1 MKITVQFP
9 DPAIKSIL
17 KQRGFKV
24 SWNKVKKGGPS
35 AFGRRH
41 FYLILLSIG
50 KSKIHYNDQTIDLDG
65 VYLFFANS
73 RIPYS
78 TEILSDKHTGYSCV
92 FTEEFIKPLERLEN
106 LQHSPLFQLNTNPA
120 FKLNEEQQTKLTTL
134 FDTMI
139 ASDKTDYLYKDDLM
153 RTYIEL
159 IVHEAMQMRPAENFI
174 QSKSASLR
182 ITSQFMD
189 ILERQFPI
197 ENLSEPLKLK
207 SAKDYSD
214 LMAIHANYLNRTIKE
229 ITGKS
234 TTIIIAER
242 IAAEALT
249 LLRHTDW
256 SIAEIAYILGFE
268 YPNYFSSFFKKMTG
282 HIPKYYRENQV

>member
-1 MKITVQFP
+1 MKTTVENP
-9 DPAIKSIL
+9 NLALKSIL

-24 SWNKVKKGGPS
+24 SCNKVQKSAPS

-50 KSKIHYNDQTIDLDG
+50 NSKIHYSDRTIHLDG

-73 RIPYS
+73 RLPYA
-78 TEILSDKHTGYSCV
+78 TEILSEKQTGYSCV

-106 LQHSPLFQLNTNPA
+106 LQQSPLFQLNSNPA
-120 FKLNEEQQTKLTTL
+120 FKLDAEQHTKLAGL

-139 ASDKTDYLYKDDLM
+139 ASDSTDYLYKDDLM

-159 IVHEAMQMRPAENFI
+159 IIHEALQMRPAENFM
-174 QSKSASLR
+174 QSNNASLR
-182 ITSQFMD
+182 IVNQFMG

-197 ENLSEPLKLK
+197 ENLSEPLRLK
-207 SAKDYSD
+207 TAQDYAS
-214 LMAIHANYLNRTIKE
+214 LLSIHVNYLNRAVKE

-234 TTIIIAER
+234 TTAILAER
-242 IAAEALT
+242 ITAEAIA
-249 LLRHTDW
+249 LLRCTDW
-256 SIAEIAYILGFE
+256 SIAEIAFILGFE
-268 YPNYFSSFFKKMTG
+268 YANYFSNFFKKVTG
-282 HIPKYYRENQV
+282 NIPKFYREH

>member
-1 MKITVQFP
+1 MKVTDQFP
-9 DPAIKSIL
+9 NPALKSIL

-24 SWNKVKKGGPS
+24 SWNKVKKGAPS

-106 LQHSPLFQLNTNPA
+106 LQHSPLFQLNSNPA
-120 FKLNEEQQTKLTTL
+120 FKLNKEQQSKLAGI

-139 ASDKTDYLYKDDLM
+139 TNDKSDYLYKDDLM

-159 IVHEAMQMRPAENFI
+159 IIHEALQMRPAENFN
-174 QSKSASLR
+174 QSKNASLR
-182 ITSQFMD
+182 IATQFMD
-189 ILERQFPI
+189 ILERQFPV
-197 ENLSEPLKLK
+197 ENLNEPLKLK
-207 SAKDYSD
+207 SAHDYADKLS
-214 LMAIHANYLNRTIKE
+214 IHPNYLNRAVKE

-234 TTIIIAER
+234 TTTIIAER
-242 IAAEALT
+242 IASEAMT
-249 LLRHTDW
+249 LLRYTDW
-256 SIAEIAYILGFE
+256 SVAEIAYILGFE

-282 HIPKYYRENQV
+282 QIPKFYRKN

>member
-1 MKITVQFP
+1 MKASVEFP
-9 DPAIKSIL
+9 GPVLKSIL

-24 SWNKVKKGGPS
+24 SWNEVKKSTPS

-50 KSKIHYNDQTIDLDG
+50 NSKIHYDDRVIHLDG

-73 RIPYS
+73 RVPYA
-78 TEILSDKHTGYSCV
+78 TEILSEKHTGYSCV

-106 LQHSPLFQLNTNPA
+106 LQQSPLFQLNSNPA
-120 FKLNEEQQTKLTTL
+120 FQLNAEQQTKLAGF

-139 ASDKTDYLYKDDLM
+139 ASDSTDYLYKDDLM

-159 IVHEAMQMRPAENFI
+159 IIHEALQMRPAENFI
-174 QSKSASLR
+174 QSKNASLR
-182 ITSQFMD
+182 IVNQFMD

-207 SAKDYSD
+207 TAQDYAS
-214 LMAIHANYLNRTIKE
+214 LLSIHVNYLNRTVKE

-234 TTIIIAER
+234 TTAILAER
-242 IAAEALT
+242 ITAEAIT

-256 SIAEIAYILGFE
+256 SISDIAYTLGFE
-268 YPNYFSSFFKKMTG
+268 YANYFSNFFKKTTG
-282 HIPKYYRENQV
+282 NIPKFYRDH

>member
-1 MKITVQFP
+1 MKVTVNFP
-9 DPAIKSIL
+9 NTELKTIL

-50 KSKIHYNDQTIDLDG
+50 NSKIQYNDKVFELDG

-73 RIPYS
+73 RIPYA
-78 TEILSDKHTGYSCV
+78 TEILSEKHTGYSCV
-92 FTEEFIKPLERLEN
+92 FTEEFIKPLERLDN
-106 LQHSPLFQLNTNPA
+106 LQQSPLFQLNSNPA
-120 FKLNEEQQTKLTTL
+120 FKLNPEQQAKLSGI

-139 ASDKTDYLYKDDLM
+139 AGDSSDYLYKDDLM

-159 IVHEAMQMRPAENFI
+159 IVHEALQMRPAEHFI
-174 QSKSASLR
+174 QSNNASLR
-182 ITSQFMD
+182 IVTSFMD

-197 ENLSEPLKLK
+197 ENLNEPLKLK
-207 SAKDYSD
+207 SAQDYAGLLS
-214 LMAIHANYLNRTIKE
+214 IHVNYLNRAVKE

-234 TTIIIAER
+234 TTAIIAER
-242 IAAEALT
+242 ITAEATT

-256 SIAEIAYILGFE
+256 SISEIAYILGFE
-268 YPNYFSSFFKKMTG
+268 YPNYFSNFFKKMTG
-282 HIPKYYRENQV
+282 NIPKFYRDH

>member
-1 MKITVQFP
+1 MKATVEFP
-9 DPAIKSIL
+9 NPALKSIL
-17 KQRGFKV
+17 KQRGFKI
-24 SWNKVKKGGPS
+24 SWNKVKKSGPS

-50 KSKIHYNDQTIDLDG
+50 NSKIHYDDRVIHLDG

-73 RIPYS
+73 RIPYA
-78 TEILSDKHTGYSCV
+78 TEILSEKHTGYSCV

-106 LQHSPLFQLNTNPA
+106 FQKSPLFQLNSNPA
-120 FKLNEEQQTKLTTL
+120 FKLNPEQQSKLTEF

-139 ASDKTDYLYKDDLM
+139 ARDSSEYLYKDDLM

-159 IVHEAMQMRPAENFI
+159 IIHEALQMRPAEHFI
-174 QSKSASLR
+174 QSKNASLR
-182 ITSQFMD
+182 IVTQFMD

-207 SAKDYSD
+207 TAQDYATLLS
-214 LMAIHANYLNRTIKE
+214 IHVNYLNRAVRE

-234 TTIIIAER
+234 TTAILAER
-242 IAAEALT
+242 ITAEAIT

-256 SIAEIAYILGFE
+256 SISDIAYTLGFE
-268 YPNYFSSFFKKMTG
+268 YANYFSNFFKKTTG
-282 HIPKYYRENQV
+282 NIPKFYRDH

>member
-1 MKITVQFP
+1 MKVTVQFP
-9 DPAIKSIL
+9 NPALNSIL
-17 KQRGFKV
+17 KQRGFRV
-24 SWNKVKKGGPS
+24 SWNTVKKGGPS

-50 KSKIHYNDQTIDLDG
+50 SSKIHYNDRTFDLNG

-73 RIPYS
+73 RTPYS
-78 TEILSDKHTGYSCV
+78 TEILSDNQTGYSCI

-106 LQHSPLFQLNTNPA
+106 LQHSPLFQLNSNPA
-120 FKLNEEQQTKLTTL
+120 FKLNDEQQAKIAGL

-159 IVHEAMQMRPAENFI
+159 IIHEALQMRPAENFI
-174 QSKSASLR
+174 QSHNASLR
-182 ITSQFMD
+182 ILNKFMD

-197 ENLSEPLKLK
+197 ENLNESLKLK
-207 SAKDYSD
+207 SAKDYADQLS
-214 LMAIHANYLNRTIKE
+214 IHANYLNRAVKE

-234 TTIIIAER
+234 TTTILAER

-249 LLRHTDW
+249 LLRCTDW

-268 YPNYFSSFFKKMTG
+268 YPNYFSSFVKKMTG
-282 HIPKYYRENQV
+282 NTPKFYRDH

>member
-1 MKITVQFP
+1 MKVTVQFP
-9 DPAIKSIL
+9 NQELKTVL

-24 SWNKVKKGGPS
+24 SWNKVKKEGPS

-50 KSKIHYNDQTIDLDG
+50 KSKIYYNDQTIDLDG

-106 LQHSPLFQLNTNPA
+106 LQHSPLFQLNSNPA
-120 FKLNEEQQTKLTTL
+120 FKLNEEQQTKLSGF

-139 ASDKTDYLYKDDLM
+139 ASDKTAYIYKDDLM

-159 IVHEAMQMRPAENFI
+159 IIHEALQMRPSENFI
-174 QSKSASLR
+174 QSKNAHLR
-182 ITSQFMD
+182 ITTSFMD

-197 ENLSEPLKLK
+197 ENLNEPIKLK
-207 SAKDYSD
+207 SAQDYAD
-214 LMAIHANYLNRTIKE
+214 LLSVHTNYLNRAVKE

-234 TTIIIAER
+234 TTTIITER
-242 IAAEALT
+242 ITAEAVS
-249 LLRHTDW
+249 LLRYTDW

-268 YPNYFSSFFKKMTG
+268 YSNYFSSFFKKTTG
-282 HIPKYYRENQV
+282 HTPKFYREK